1 MRALQ
6 DEDRSINTRLSEVDG
21 LLSKGN
27 RKSVDRVFYVGGD
40 PRRTMAIGIRFYDG
54 YEFL

>member
-6 DEDRSINTRLSEVDG
+6 DEDRSGNARLSELDG

-27 RKSVDRVFYVGGD
+27 RKSVDRIFYVGGD